1 MTAENAPAGGD
12 EVRPDVAEVH
22 QMLAAAHASVAVA
35 ESLTGGLLGATLT
48 SMAGASATFRGGVLV
63 YSTDLKETLGGV
75 PGPLLDAEGA
85 VSAEVAAAMAAGV
98 RDRTG
103 ATYGVALTGVA
114 GPDLQEGHPAGT
126 VFVAVAGPS
135 GGQVR
140 SLRLA
145 GGRAAIRAGSV
156 DQALQMLRDVISADA
171 G

>member
-1 MTAENAPAGGD
+1 MTAAAETGD
-12 EVRPDVAEVH
+12 TRADVVAVHEQLAERG
-22 QMLAAAHASVAVA
+22 ATVAVA

-48 SMAGASATFRGGVLV
+48 SMPGSSATFRGGLLV
-63 YSTDLKETLGGV
+63 YATDLKETLCGV

-98 RDRTG
+98 RDRAG

-114 GPDLQEGHPAGT
+114 GPDVQEGHPAGT

-140 SLRLA
+140 SLRLT
-145 GGRAAIRAGSV
+145 GGRAEVRDGAV
-156 DQALQMLRDVISADA
+156 DAALDMLRDVVSADVR
-171 G
+171 

>member
-1 MTAENAPAGGD
+1 MTSAG
-12 EVRPDVAEVH
+12 EVRTDVVEVH
-22 QMLAAAHASVAVA
+22 RLLAERGGSVAVA
-35 ESLTGGLLGATLT
+35 ESLTGGMLGAALT

-140 SLRLA
+140 SLRLP
-145 GGRAAIRAGSV
+145 GDRAAIRAGTV
-156 DQALQMLRDVISADA
+156 DAALEMLRDVVLADA

>member
-1 MTAENAPAGGD
+1 MTATSSAESGD
-12 EVRPDVAEVH
+12 VRRDVVEVH
-22 QMLAAAHASVAVA
+22 RLLAECDATVAVA
-35 ESLTGGLLGATLT
+35 ESLTGGLLGAALT
-48 SMAGASATFRGGVLV
+48 SMSGASATFRGGVLV

-140 SLRLA
+140 SLRLR
-145 GGRAAIRAGSV
+145 GDRSAIRSGTV
-156 DQALQMLRDVISADA
+156 DAALGMLRDVISADA
-171 G
+171 S

>member
-1 MTAENAPAGGD
+1 MTAPVEPAD
-12 EVRPDVAEVH
+12 VRPDVIEVH
-22 QMLAAAHASVAVA
+22 RKLAEAGATVAVA
-35 ESLTGGLLGATLT
+35 ESLTGGLLGAALT

-75 PGPLLDAEGA
+75 PGPLLHAEGA

-140 SLRLA
+140 SLRLT
-145 GGRAAIRAGSV
+145 GDRAAIRAGTV
-156 DQALQMLRDVISADA
+156 DAALQMLRDVISAD
-171 G
+171 GD

>member
-1 MTAENAPAGGD
+1 MTTSQGTGGD
-12 EVRPDVAEVH
+12 VRGDVVEVH
-22 QMLAAAHASVAVA
+22 QLLAAAGASVAVA
-35 ESLTGGLLGATLT
+35 ESLTGGLLGAALT
-48 SMAGASATFRGGVLV
+48 SMAGSSATFRGGVLV
-63 YSTDLKETLGGV
+63 YATDLKETLGGV

-103 ATYGVALTGVA
+103 ATYGVGLTGVA

-126 VFVAVAGPS
+126 VFVAVAGPA

-140 SLRLA
+140 SLRLS
-145 GGRAAIRAGSV
+145 GDRAAIRAGTV
-156 DQALQMLRDVISADA
+156 DAALEMLRDVISADA

>member
-1 MTAENAPAGGD
+1 MTSPD
-12 EVRPDVAEVH
+12 EVRADVIEVH
-22 QMLAAAHASVAVA
+22 WLLAERGASVAVA
-35 ESLTGGLLGATLT
+35 ESLTGGMLGAALT

-140 SLRLA
+140 SLRLP
-145 GGRAAIRAGSV
+145 GDRAAIRSGTV
-156 DQALQMLRDVISADA
+156 DAALEMLRDVVLADA

>member
-1 MTAENAPAGGD
+1 MTAASGGSGD
-12 EVRPDVAEVH
+12 VRGDVVEVH
-22 QMLAAAHASVAVA
+22 RLLAERGATVAVA
-35 ESLTGGLLGATLT
+35 ESLTGGLLGAALT
-48 SMAGASATFRGGVLV
+48 SMSGASATFRGGVLV

-126 VFVAVAGPS
+126 VFIGVAGPV

-140 SLRLA
+140 SLRLR
-145 GGRAAIRAGSV
+145 GDRSAIRSGTV
-156 DQALQMLRDVISADA
+156 DAALEMLRDVISADA
-171 G
+171 T

>member
-1 MTAENAPAGGD
+1 VNDDTGGATVRDDVVLAHRLLAE
-12 EVRPDVAEVH
+12 R
-22 QMLAAAHASVAVA
+22 AATVAVA

-48 SMAGASATFRGGVLV
+48 SMAGSSATFRGGVIV
-63 YSTDLKETLGGV
+63 YATELKETLGGV
-75 PGPLLDAEGA
+75 PGPLLHAEGA

-126 VFVAVAGPS
+126 VFVAVAGPA

-140 SLRLA
+140 ALRFP
-145 GGRAAIRAGSV
+145 GDRAEIRARSV
-156 DQALQMLRDVISADA
+156 DAALEMLRDVVSADVR
-171 G
+171 

>member
-1 MTAENAPAGGD
+1 MTSSTEAGG
-12 EVRPDVAEVH
+12 VRSDVVAVHAQLAERDAT
-22 QMLAAAHASVAVA
+22 LAVA
-35 ESLTGGLLGATLT
+35 ESLTGGLLGAALT
-48 SMAGASATFRGGVLV
+48 AMPGASGTFRGGVLV
-63 YSTDLKETLGGV
+63 YATDLKETLGGV

-114 GPDLQEGHPAGT
+114 GPDVQEGHPPGT

-140 SLRLA
+140 SLRLP
-145 GGRAAIRAGSV
+145 GDRAEIRRRAV
-156 DQALQMLRDVISADA
+156 DAALDMLRDVVSADVR
-171 G
+171 

>member
-1 MTAENAPAGGD
+1 MSSAAQSGD
-12 EVRPDVAEVH
+12 ARADVVAVH
-22 QMLAAAHASVAVA
+22 ERLAQRGATVAVA
-35 ESLTGGLLGATLT
+35 ESLTGGLLGAALT
-48 SMAGASATFRGGVLV
+48 SMPGSSATFRGGLLV
-63 YSTDLKETLGGV
+63 YSTDLKETLCGV

-140 SLRLA
+140 SLRLP
-145 GGRAAIRAGSV
+145 GGRAEIRDRSV
-156 DQALQMLRDVISADA
+156 DAALDMLRDVVSADA
-171 G
+171 R

>member
-1 MTAENAPAGGD
+1 MTSSAEADG
-12 EVRPDVAEVH
+12 VRSDVAAVH
-22 QMLAAAHASVAVA
+22 AHLAIRAATVAVA
-35 ESLTGGLLGATLT
+35 ESLTGGLLGAALT
-48 SMAGASATFRGGVLV
+48 SMPGASSTFRGGVLV
-63 YSTDLKETLGGV
+63 YATDLKETLGGV

-140 SLRLA
+140 SLRLP
-145 GGRAAIRAGSV
+145 GDRAEIRDRAV
-156 DQALQMLRDVISADA
+156 DAALDMLRDVVSADVR
-171 G
+171 

>member
-1 MTAENAPAGGD
+1 MTAESGA
-12 EVRPDVAEVH
+12 VRADVIEVH
-22 QMLAAAHASVAVA
+22 RLLAERGSSVAVA
-35 ESLTGGLLGATLT
+35 ESLTGGMLGAALT

-140 SLRLA
+140 SLRLP
-145 GGRAAIRAGSV
+145 GDRAAIRAGTV
-156 DQALQMLRDVISADA
+156 DAALEMLRDVVLADA

>member
-1 MTAENAPAGGD
+1 VTGD
-12 EVRPDVAEVH
+12 DVRADVADVH
-22 QMLAAAHASVAVA
+22 RLLAEADASVAVA

-48 SMAGASATFRGGVLV
+48 SMPGASATFRGGVLV

-114 GPDLQEGHPAGT
+114 GPDLQEGQPAGT

-140 SLRLA
+140 SLRLP
-145 GGRAAIRAGSV
+145 GGRADIRAGSV
-156 DQALQMLRDVISADA
+156 DAALEMLRDVVSADA
-171 G
+171 S